1 MRHVL
6 LGGPS
11 RNLKRFAPAFPVSAV
26 CILIVGCGGPKLYDV
41 SGRVTYDGQLLP
53 AGVIYFDPDVTKQND
68 GPQGYAVI
76 KNGTYNTSA
85 RGGRGVV
92 GGP

>member
-1 MRHVL
+1 MRSGSFPGLAV
-6 LGGPS
+6 LGG
-11 RNLKRFAPAFPVSAV
+11 LLLA
-26 CILIVGCGGPKLYDV
+26 GCGRGPTLYQV
-41 SGRVTYDGQLLP
+41 SGRVTYDGQPLP
-53 AGVIYFDPDVTKQND
+53 AGVIYFDPDVTRNHD